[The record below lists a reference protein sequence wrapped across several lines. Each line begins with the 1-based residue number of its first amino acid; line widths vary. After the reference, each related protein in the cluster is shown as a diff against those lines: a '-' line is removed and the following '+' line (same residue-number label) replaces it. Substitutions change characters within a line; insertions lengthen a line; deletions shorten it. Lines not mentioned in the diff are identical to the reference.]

1 MTLVKELRQKRGL
14 SIAAMSF
21 ETRVNATTLSLLE
34 RRKVVPSSRVRE
46 AVSSF
51 LGISDTQAFDGEGF
65 AV

>member
-1 MTLVKELRQKRGL
+1 MTVLKELRQSRGL

-34 RRKVVPSSRVRE
+34 RRKVAPSPRVRE
-46 AVSSF
+46 AVSVF
-51 LGISDTQAFDGEGF
+51 LGIPETQAFDGDGL